1 MADVIAS
8 QAVDR
13 AQVLNDG
20 ILALQ
25 IVIKLYMESQ
35 THGHLADETLYVVDH
50 LIEPLVQPAEDL
62 LKMLKEVGHAPD

>member
-13 AQVLNDG
+13 AQVLHEG

-25 IVIKLYMESQ
+25 IVIKLYMEST

-62 LKMLKEVGHAPD
+62 LKMLKEGGHAPD

>member
-1 MADVIAS
+1 MADVIAT

-13 AQVLNDG
+13 AQVLHEG

-25 IVIKLYMESQ
+25 IVIKLYMEST
-35 THGHLADETLYVVDH
+35 THGHLADETIYVVDH

-62 LKMLKEVGHAPD
+62 LKMLREVLNAAD